1 VKYFINLW
9 QTLTLTVTLTVAFDS
24 TQNISPSKNLNLLHK
39 QVANIISE
47 SLTEDVTDVASGL
60 QLSTLVYWFR

>member
-1 VKYFINLW
+1 MWANA
-9 QTLTLTVTLTVAFDS
+9 QRDGRRDS

-39 QVANIISE
+39 QVAYIINE